1 MPVRT
6 SNRMQT
12 VFSTQHTNSIAKIS
26 TLVHQISLRAIDYA
40 LTKFLSSATNVQVNF
55 TRYLLQIEDMRCK
68 LNVTLLKAVLQINQA
83 VALMDDRLSN
93 VDTRSALMDVVVAEL
108 EVEEEIR
115 WKQKQVIALIA
126 VCLCF
131 FRVS

>member
-6 SNRMQT
+6 SNHMQT
-12 VFSTQHTNSIAKIS
+12 VFNTQHTNSIAKIS

>member
-1 MPVRT
+1 MPVHT

-12 VFSTQHTNSIAKIS
+12 VFNTQHTNSIAKIS

>member
-6 SNRMQT
+6 SNHMQT
-12 VFSTQHTNSIAKIS
+12 VFNTQHTNSISKIS

>member
-1 MPVRT
+1 MPVHT

-12 VFSTQHTNSIAKIS
+12 VFNTQHTNSIAKIS

-55 TRYLLQIEDMRCK
+55 PRYLLQIEDMRCK